1 MSETDF
7 LSEIRQ
13 LNISYMLL
21 VQKLITAD
29 PSLAEQMLNIDKE
42 TADVLAAA
50 SCEDMAT
57 LSQSNQLL
65 CHFALNDSIKIQ
77 SILKAGADDGLR
89 GLHAS
94 IIMDSQSD
102 STEVVGSQREPAGAR
117 QKRRTSSAPALCAA
131 D

>member
-7 LSEIRQ
+7 LCEIRQ

-29 PSLAEQMLNIDKE
+29 PSMAEQMLNIDKE

-65 CHFALNDSIKIQ
+65 CQFALNDSKKIQ
-77 SILKAGADDGLR
+77 SILRAGADDGLR

-94 IIMDSQSD
+94 IVMDSRSD
-102 STEVVGSQREPAGAR
+102 STEVVGSRREVIADH
-117 QKRRTSSAPALCAA
+117 KRRVASAPAVAA
-131 D
+131 VE